1 MQEKINRVLWICI
14 PILLV
19 GAIVFGM
26 IQRAKTRSY
35 GMSGHYFDQD
45 VKVTLYENDAKKA
58 NRALTQIEEMFETY
72 QNLARTDRNNLESLY
87 KINTSDETDM
97 KLSKEMSD
105 FLKYG
110 KQWEKTSD
118 GKIMK

>member
-35 GMSGHYFDQD
+35 GMSGYYFDQD
-45 VKVTLYENDAKKA
+45 VKVTLYENDEKKA
-58 NRALTQIEEMFETY
+58 NRALTQIEEIFETY

-97 KLSKEMSD
+97 KLSEMTGVASERP
-105 FLKYG
+105 YP
-110 KQWEKTSD
+110 
-118 GKIMK
+118 